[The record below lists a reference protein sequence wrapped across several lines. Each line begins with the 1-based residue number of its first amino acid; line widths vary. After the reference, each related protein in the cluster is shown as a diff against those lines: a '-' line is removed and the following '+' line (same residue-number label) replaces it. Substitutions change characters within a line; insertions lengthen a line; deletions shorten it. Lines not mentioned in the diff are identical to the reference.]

1 MNQIQAKAQSRN
13 GTANLPPRMKAAL
26 EQYQKR
32 VWTIKLAEG
41 VLAAIFGILVSYI
54 IVFLLRPSI

>member
-1 MNQIQAKAQSRN
+1 MKIQTHLTEPQGKIEI
-13 GTANLPPRMKAAL
+13 PPRMKAAL

-41 VLAAIFGILVSYI
+41 VLAAIFWYPYLIYHRV
-54 IVFLLRPSI
+54 LLRPDL